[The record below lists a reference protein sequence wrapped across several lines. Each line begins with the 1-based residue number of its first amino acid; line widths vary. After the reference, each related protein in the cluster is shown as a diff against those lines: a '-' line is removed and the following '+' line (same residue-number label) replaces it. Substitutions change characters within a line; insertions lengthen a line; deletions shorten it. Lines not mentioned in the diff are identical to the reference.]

1 MAAAKYDFSIE
12 QGTSF
17 ELSLIYKSSDS
28 EPINL
33 SGWCARLAWRTS
45 ENASYE
51 FSTTSTD
58 YTQYKFDIDA
68 VNGKLTL
75 MLPAT
80 TTNSYTFTNAKY
92 DLELQSPDDL
102 YPSGGKETG
111 RILYGTVN
119 IIGRYSQNTSRAS
132 C

>member
-1 MAAAKYDFSIE
+1 
-12 QGTSF
+12 
-17 ELSLIYKSSDS
+17 
-28 EPINL
+28 
-33 SGWCARLAWRTS
+33 
-45 ENASYE
+45 
-51 FSTTSTD
+51 
-58 YTQYKFDIDA
+58 
-68 VNGKLTL
+68 